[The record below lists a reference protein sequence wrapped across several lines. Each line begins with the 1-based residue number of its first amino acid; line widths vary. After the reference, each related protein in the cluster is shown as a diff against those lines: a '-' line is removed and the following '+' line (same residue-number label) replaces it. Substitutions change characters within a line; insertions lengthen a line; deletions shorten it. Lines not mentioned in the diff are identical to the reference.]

1 MVELEGLKIMITV
14 SAKLTFYIAH
24 ATSLKD
30 KRQVCRSLID
40 KARQR
45 FNVSVAEVDTQDIH
59 QTLTIG
65 VVVVSGDAAHAQR
78 SLDEIIRFM
87 EEHSDAELTEVE
99 KDI

>member
-1 MVELEGLKIMITV
+1 MALFALEV
-14 SAKLTFYIAH
+14 PFYVAH

-45 FNVSVAEVDTQDIH
+45 FNASIAEVDTQDVH

-65 VVVVSGDAAHAQR
+65 VAVVSGDSAHAQH
-78 SLDEIIRFM
+78 SMDEIIRFM
-87 EEHSDAELTEVE
+87 EEHADAELTDVE
-99 KDI
+99 NDI